1 MAEEDELQYDDEGE
15 DDVEEMK
22 RRLAEME
29 NEAAALQ
36 ELQESVAKEVLHAT
50 YPVLQRLFLSYRF
63 QGYDMCFFYR
73 SRFTHLAPILVRC
86 RLQQE
91 RRLLRRWEG
100 PSTGCRST

>member
-36 ELQESVAKEVLHAT
+36 ELQESVAKEVKKA
-50 YPVLQRLFLSYRF
+50 
-63 QGYDMCFFYR
+63 
-73 SRFTHLAPILVRC
+73 
-86 RLQQE
+86 
-91 RRLLRRWEG
+91 
-100 PSTGCRST
+100 